1 MTQPAEDTTPLVTF
15 DALPLTSDVRKAIDD
30 LGYTHPTP
38 VQRAVFEFAAKGRDM
53 VVQAR
58 TGTGK
63 TAAFGLPLIDSVVKV
78 NRPAV
83 QAMILCPTREL
94 ALQITRELTAIAKHR
109 GTKVVAVY
117 GGAPMGKQIEQLK
130 DGAQILVGTP
140 GRVLDH
146 LRRGT
151 LDTAACRAFV
161 LDESDEMLSMGFLPQ
176 ISEIWGYLPEQRQVL
191 LFSATLPP
199 DVKRVAETRLKNPE
213 YVTLSGDNVGALSI
227 QHFVYMTMTDKLA
240 ELIAIIETENPES
253 AIIFSNTRDDTKR
266 VAAGLQAQG
275 YSADWLNADLSQNE
289 REAVMAATRKGELR
303 FLVCTDV
310 AARGIDISH
319 LTHVINFDFPESA
332 ESYVHRTGRTGRAG
346 RTGTA
351 ISLIAPNNIGGLY
364 LLRLTYKIKP
374 IERHLPS
381 ARERKTRAEAD
392 LVTMFVESAASRT
405 IHAEDLALARRLL
418 THETADR
425 VIATLLRDH
434 LGARPDAV
442 EEATA
447 ARRAKAPTPQPEPQ
461 PERPKA
467 VTPAPAPRPERP
479 REERPREERP
489 RDDRPRE
496 VRAERP
502 REDRPRDD
510 RPREDRPRE
519 ERPRDDRP
527 RDDRPREDRPRD
539 DRPREDRPRD
549 DRPRERRPQRLREES
564 PSERRDE
571 HRTLESARIEMP
583 PAARK
588 EPPPPQ
594 IVEST
599 SEPAEADDADGIRE
613 IFVNVGRRDGAKP
626 SDFQSLLE
634 KSGITGE
641 PDYIRVRHSHA
652 FVGVRGE
659 LIERAVAA
667 LNGAQIAGQTA
678 SAELARR
685 R

>member
-1 MTQPAEDTTPLVTF
+1 MTQPAEDAPLVTF
-15 DALPLTSDVRKAIDD
+15 DAIPLTSDVRKAIDD
-30 LGYTHPTP
+30 LGYTEPTP
-38 VQRAVFEFAAKGRDM
+38 VQRAVFEPASRGRDM

-63 TAAFGLPLIDSVVKV
+63 TAAFGLPLVDNLVKA

-94 ALQITRELTAIAKHR
+94 ALQITRELSAIAKHR

-117 GGAPMGKQIEQLK
+117 GGAPMGKQIEQLN
-130 DGAQILVGTP
+130 DGAQIVVGTP

-151 LDTAACRAFV
+151 LDTKACQKFV

-176 ISEIWGYLPEQRQVL
+176 ISEIWSYLPEQRQVL

-213 YVTLSGDNVGALSI
+213 YVTLSGDNIGALSI
-227 QHFVYMTMTDKLA
+227 NHYVYMTMADKLA

-275 YSADWLNADLSQNE
+275 YAADWLNADLSQNE
-289 REAVMAATRKGELR
+289 REAVMAATRKSELR

-351 ISLIAPNNIGGLY
+351 ISLIAPNNIGSLY
-364 LLRLTYKIKP
+364 LMRLNYKIRP
-374 IERHLPS
+374 IEKHLPS

-392 LVTMFVESAASRT
+392 LVQMFVEAEATRS
-405 IHAEDLALARRLL
+405 IHSEEMALARRLL
-418 THETADR
+418 SHDSAER

-434 LGARPDAV
+434 LGARPDAA

-447 ARRAKAPTPQPEPQ
+447 ARRAKPPTVVPEPAK
-461 PERPKA
+461 PETVA
-467 VTPAPAPRPERP
+467 VVRPERP
-479 REERPREERP
+479 RE
-489 RDDRPRE
+489 D
-496 VRAERP
+496 
-502 REDRPRDD
+502 
-510 RPREDRPRE
+510 
-519 ERPRDDRP
+519 
-527 RDDRPREDRPRD
+527 
-539 DRPREDRPRD
+539 
-549 DRPRERRPQRLREES
+549 
-564 PSERRDE
+564 
-571 HRTLESARIEMP
+571 
-583 PAARK
+583 
-588 EPPPPQ
+588 
-594 IVEST
+594 
-599 SEPAEADDADGIRE
+599 
-613 IFVNVGRRDGAKP
+613 
-626 SDFQSLLE
+626 
-634 KSGITGE
+634 
-641 PDYIRVRHSHA
+641 
-652 FVGVRGE
+652 
-659 LIERAVAA
+659 
-667 LNGAQIAGQTA
+667 
-678 SAELARR
+678 
-685 R
+685 